1 MACSRGLAGDVES
14 VADVEVVR
22 GCRKP
27 GSMAP
32 ESSRAASASRSYFLG
47 PSFLPSHSG
56 SVILSRNM
64 SRPIGRSG
72 GRCGHTAE

>member
-1 MACSRGLAGDVES
+1 MACSRGLDGDVEP

-27 GSMAP
+27 GSMAS
-32 ESSRAASASRSYFLG
+32 ESPRAAPASRSYFLA
-47 PSFLPSHSG
+47 PSFLPSYSG
-56 SVILSRNM
+56 SVMLSRKM

-72 GRCGHTAE
+72 EAWRTYR